1 MPRLIDRARGF
12 TLIEAVVVIAIMA
25 ILASAA
31 TPLLMRSLTQ
41 QRTQKTRDMVRTA
54 YEALVGARDR
64 SVPNLTTDVGFVPPA
79 NLADLRFL
87 TQFNPAPAYR
97 NGAIPPQPPVAGA
110 GFIWGWNGPYW
121 SSAVQSQAG
130 VPNGLPADGWGRP
143 LRWQANQVQ
152 SAGADG
158 VFGNAD
164 DVAYPLA
171 PAAAPTLANLQVT
184 VERQLPP
191 PAGPLPPAATFT
203 VQVTDRNRQ
212 ALRTQTATWPLPS
225 PPLTLTLPG
234 SGAATT
240 TPFPP
245 AFALVPGAVFIQV
258 TSSAGNQSQ
267 TLTLGPGE
275 SRVVLFRFNL

>member
-1 MPRLIDRARGF
+1 MPRRNEGAQGF
-12 TLIEAVVVIAIMA
+12 SLIEAVVVIAIMA

-41 QRTQKTRDMVRTA
+41 QRTQKTRDLVRTA

-64 SVPNLTTDVGFVPPA
+64 AVPNLTADVGFVAPA
-79 NLADLRFL
+79 TLADLRFL
-87 TQFNPAPAYR
+87 TWRNPAPAYR
-97 NGAIPPQPPVAGA
+97 NGANPPAYPAAAA
-110 GFIWGWNGPYW
+110 GFTWGWNGPYW
-121 SSAVQSQAG
+121 ATPVQSQAG

-143 LRWQANQVQ
+143 LRWQNNQVQ

-164 DVAYPLA
+164 DVAYPPA
-171 PAAAPTLANLQVT
+171 PAVAPAQASLQVT

-191 PAGPLPPAATFT
+191 PTGPLPAPVTFT
-203 VQVTDRNRQ
+203 VQITDRSQQ
-212 ALRTQTATWPLPS
+212 ALRLRVASTPLPFTFTGSGTAT
-225 PPLTLTLPG
+225 T
-234 SGAATT
+234 AA
-240 TPFPP
+240 
-245 AFALVPGAVFIQV
+245 LSVVPGAAFIQV
-258 TSSAGNQSQ
+258 TSPVGNQSQ